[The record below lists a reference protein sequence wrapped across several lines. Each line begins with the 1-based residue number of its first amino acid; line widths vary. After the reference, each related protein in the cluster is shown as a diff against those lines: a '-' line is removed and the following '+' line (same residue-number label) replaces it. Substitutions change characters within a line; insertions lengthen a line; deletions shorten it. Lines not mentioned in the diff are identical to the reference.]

1 MFKPC
6 AYHSLL
12 TSRQSTMTLSQTAN
26 ETYTRGLFPKGHG
39 YPLWDPE
46 PDDNLWTHLR
56 EYWDKG
62 VSIGDVGII
71 TPHGTFDYLF
81 NICLPADDPVNLG
94 RTPPDFLP
102 ITLSPLDIRE
112 RARHH
117 PNKSFLS
124 SCFMETKRLE
134 SDVSVGSPYA
144 LFLFLLLCSI
154 NIVFQTCSCR
164 TRRWRELQ

>member
-1 MFKPC
+1 
-6 AYHSLL
+6 
-12 TSRQSTMTLSQTAN
+12 MTLSQTAN